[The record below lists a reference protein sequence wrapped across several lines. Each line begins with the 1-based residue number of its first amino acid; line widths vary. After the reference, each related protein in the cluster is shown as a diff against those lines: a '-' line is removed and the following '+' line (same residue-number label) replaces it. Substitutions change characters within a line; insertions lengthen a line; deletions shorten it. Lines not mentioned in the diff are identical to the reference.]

1 MSLAISIGK
10 PFLPTVLTGSAATIY
25 TNPVGNP
32 LGTVMVGMIIRVTNT
47 SAGIRQV
54 TLYAINSGGAA
65 SAGNCFANAESIA
78 VGSHADYNVPILGV
92 GDFLQGFADTAS
104 DCTVFALAGTVIAP

>member
-25 TNPVGNP
+25 TNPSSNP
-32 LGTVMVGMIIRVTNT
+32 LGTVMVGMTIRVTNT

-54 TLYAINSGGAA
+54 TLYAVNASGAA
-65 SAGNCFANAESIA
+65 GAGNCFANAESIA
-78 VGSHADYNVPILGV
+78 VGAHADYAVPILGV
-92 GDFLQGFADTAS
+92 GDFLQGLADTAS
-104 DCTVFALAGTVIAP
+104 DCTVFALAGTLITP